1 MTFSL
6 VPHPFEVHFYQDF
19 FDNNIIV
26 FKFRG
31 HLSIVMGKPRNFC
44 FVSFSDKET
53 LKQLFVD
60 LKSVSDPSK
69 TEEIEL
75 EGAYHIIQKFFI
87 SQKWNVE
94 IRIELHLSTKDD
106 LLN

>member
-1 MTFSL
+1 MESAAAAAAAAHVMT
-6 VPHPFEVHFYQDF
+6 
-19 FDNNIIV
+19 
-26 FKFRG
+26 R
-31 HLSIVMGKPRNFC
+31 
-44 FVSFSDKET
+44 FVSLNERKYVGPVRSGDLDSARSIQK

-87 SQKWNVE
+87 SQ
-94 IRIELHLSTKDD
+94 
-106 LLN
+106 

>member
-1 MTFSL
+1 
-6 VPHPFEVHFYQDF
+6 
-19 FDNNIIV
+19 
-26 FKFRG
+26 
-31 HLSIVMGKPRNFC
+31 MGKPRNFC

-87 SQKWNVE
+87 SQ
-94 IRIELHLSTKDD
+94 
-106 LLN
+106 

>member
-1 MTFSL
+1 M
-6 VPHPFEVHFYQDF
+6 
-19 FDNNIIV
+19 
-26 FKFRG
+26 
-31 HLSIVMGKPRNFC
+31 
-44 FVSFSDKET
+44 SFSDKET